1 MPKEFFNVT
10 GMTCASCSARVE
22 KTVSKLDGVES
33 VSVNLLTNSMEVNFD
48 ESKTNAQNIISAV
61 TNAGYGA
68 SVKGEQPAKKG
79 TNTATNTAND
89 EVKSAK
95 HRLIASIIFLVPL
108 FYISMGHMMGLPVP
122 DFMHGTENALAF
134 AFTQFL
140 FTIPIV
146 FINFHFFKN
155 GFKNIFKLSPNMD
168 SLIAIGST
176 ASIVYGIFAIY
187 RIGWGLGHNDLQ
199 LVEKYSMDLYF
210 ESAGTILTL
219 ITLGKFLESKAKRKT
234 TDAITKLINLK
245 PQTAFVERNGAV
257 VEVPVEDVIADDIVV
272 VKQGSTIPVDGV
284 IVKGSCT
291 VDESVITGESMPVE
305 KNIGDNVIGATINKS
320 GYIKLKATKVGENST
335 LSQIIKLV
343 EEASATKAP
352 VAKVADKISGVF
364 VPIVITIAVISAVV
378 WLLVGATAEFALS
391 TGIAVLV
398 ISCPCALGLATP
410 TAIMTGTGRGA
421 QMGILIKSAEALETA
436 GGINTVVLD
445 KTGTITKGKPQVT
458 DVTAIAVTQNE
469 LIDIAVSLEQLSE
482 HPLADAVVEYGKS
495 VGYNKLT
502 VSNFESYGGMGVSAE
517 INGSR
522 ILAGNVKLM
531 QKNNVDISKHQKS
544 IDDLASQGKTPLIFA
559 KADNIT
565 KTNNAKS
572 NTIIGIIAV
581 ADVIKE
587 SSKQAVKELQNMN
600 IDVVMLTGDNK
611 ATANAIGKAC
621 NISNVIA
628 EVLPQD
634 KEAKVRQLQAENR
647 RVAMVGDGINDA
659 PALAKA
665 DVGVAIGAGTDIA
678 IDSADVVLVKS
689 NLIDIVKLIQLSRKT
704 MLNIKEN
711 LFWALIYNSLGIPLA
726 AGVFYS
732 ILGWKLNPMYG
743 AGAMCISSVCVV
755 MNALRLR
762 TFKPHFKYIKSE
774 NGGKNIT
781 EEINTTVIEN
791 REEEKIMTKKVF
803 IEGMMCPHCSGAVE
817 KALNAIDGV
826 TATVDLANKCA
837 TVTGDVADD
846 TLTAVITEAGYTVTE
861 IK

>member
-1 MPKEFFNVT
+1 MSKEFFNIT

-22 KTVSKLDGVES
+22 KTVSKLEGIDS

-48 ESKTNAQNIISAV
+48 ESKINTQNIISAV

-68 SVKGEQPAKKG
+68 NIKNKQTAKKEMPP
-79 TNTATNTAND
+79 AD
-89 EVKSAK
+89 DDVKSAK
-95 HRLIASIIFLVPL
+95 HRLIASIIFLIPL
-108 FYISMGHMMGLPVP
+108 FYISMGHMMGMPLP
-122 DFMHGTENALAF
+122 DFMHGTENALTF

-146 FINFHFFKN
+146 FINFHYFKN
-155 GFKNIFKLSPNMD
+155 GFKNLFKLSPNMD

-176 ASIVYGIFAIY
+176 AAIVYGILAIY
-187 RIGWGLGHNDLQ
+187 RIGWGLGNNDIG
-199 LVEKYSMDLYF
+199 LVNQYSMDLYF

-245 PQTAFVERNGAV
+245 PQTATVIRNGNTI
-257 VEVPVEDVIADDIVV
+257 EISVEDVVTNDIVSI
-272 VKQGSTIPVDGV
+272 KQGSTIPVDGV

-305 KNIGDNVIGATINKS
+305 KTVGDNLIGATINKS
-320 GYIKLKATKVGENST
+320 GYVEIKATRVGENST
-335 LSQIIKLV
+335 LNQIIKLV

-352 VAKVADKISGVF
+352 VAKAADKISGVF
-364 VPIVITIAVISAVV
+364 VPAVITIAVISTAI
-378 WLLVGATAEFALS
+378 WLMTGATVEFALS

-410 TAIMTGTGRGA
+410 TAIMTGTGRSA
-421 QMGILIKSAEALETA
+421 QMGILIKSAEALETS
-436 GGINTVVLD
+436 GEINTVVLD
-445 KTGTITKGKPQVT
+445 KTGTITRGKPQVT
-458 DVTAIAVTQNE
+458 DVTAISVNQGE
-469 LIDIAVSLEQLSE
+469 LIDIAVSLEEFSE
-482 HPLADAVVEYGKS
+482 HPLANAIVEYGNS
-495 VGYNKLT
+495 IGYNKLT
-502 VSNFESYGGMGVSAE
+502 VNNFTSYGGMGVSAD
-517 INGSR
+517 INGEK
-522 ILAGNVKLM
+522 IFAGNIKLM
-531 QKNNVDISKHQKS
+531 QGNNIDIAKYQSS
-544 IDDLASQGKTPLIFA
+544 INDFASQGKTPLIFS
-559 KADNIT
+559 KNSI
-565 KTNNAKS
+565 
-572 NTIIGIIAV
+572 IIGIIAV

-587 SSKQAVKELQNMN
+587 SSKQAVKELQGMN
-600 IDVVMLTGDNK
+600 INVVMLTGDNQ

-621 NISNVIA
+621 NITNVIA

-634 KEAKVRQLQAENR
+634 KETKVRQLQAEGHK
-647 RVAMVGDGINDA
+647 VAMVGDGINDA

-726 AGVFYS
+726 AGAFYN

-743 AGAMCISSVCVV
+743 AAAMCVSSVCVV
-755 MNALRLR
+755 LNALRLR
-762 TFKPHFKYIKSE
+762 TFKPHFKYIQSE
-774 NGGKNIT
+774 NGDEKFT
-781 EEINTTVIEN
+781 QKINTTIIEK
-791 REEEKIMTKKVF
+791 REEEKTMTKKIF
-803 IEGMMCPHCSGAVE
+803 IEGMMCSHCSGAVE

-826 TATVDLANKCA
+826 TATVDLQNKCA
-837 TVTGDVADD
+837 TVNGDASDD
-846 TLTAVITEAGYTVTE
+846 VLKDVITEAGYTVTE

>member
-1 MPKEFFNVT
+1 MSKEFFNIT

-22 KTVSKLDGVES
+22 KTVSKLEGIDS

-48 ESKTNAQNIISAV
+48 ESKINTQNIISAV

-68 SVKGEQPAKKG
+68 NIKNKQTAKKEMSP
-79 TNTATNTAND
+79 AD
-89 EVKSAK
+89 DDVKSAK
-95 HRLIASIIFLVPL
+95 HRLIASIIFLIPL
-108 FYISMGHMMGLPVP
+108 FYISMGHMMGMPLP
-122 DFMHGTENALAF
+122 DFMHGTENALTF

-146 FINFHFFKN
+146 FINFHYFKN
-155 GFKNIFKLSPNMD
+155 GFKNLFKLSPNMD

-176 ASIVYGIFAIY
+176 AAIVYGILAIY
-187 RIGWGLGHNDLQ
+187 RIGWGLGNNDIG
-199 LVEKYSMDLYF
+199 LVNQYSMDLYF

-245 PQTAFVERNGAV
+245 PQTATVIRNGNTI
-257 VEVPVEDVIADDIVV
+257 EISVEDVVTNDIVSI
-272 VKQGSTIPVDGV
+272 KQGSTIPVDGV

-305 KNIGDNVIGATINKS
+305 KTVGDNLIGATINKS
-320 GYIKLKATKVGENST
+320 GYVEIKATRVGENST
-335 LSQIIKLV
+335 LNQIIKLV

-352 VAKVADKISGVF
+352 VAKAADKISGVF
-364 VPIVITIAVISAVV
+364 VPAVITIAVISTAI
-378 WLLVGATAEFALS
+378 WLMTGAPVEFALS

-410 TAIMTGTGRGA
+410 TAIMTGTGRSA
-421 QMGILIKSAEALETA
+421 QMGILIKSAEALETS
-436 GGINTVVLD
+436 GEINTVVLD
-445 KTGTITKGKPQVT
+445 KTGTITRGKPQVT
-458 DVTAIAVTQNE
+458 DVTAISVNQGE
-469 LIDIAVSLEQLSE
+469 LIDIAVSLEELSE
-482 HPLADAVVEYGKS
+482 HPLANAIVEYGNS
-495 VGYNKLT
+495 IGYNKLT
-502 VSNFESYGGMGVSAE
+502 VNNFTSYGGMGVSAD
-517 INGSR
+517 INGEK
-522 ILAGNVKLM
+522 IFAGNIKLM
-531 QKNNVDISKHQKS
+531 QGNNIDIAKYQSS
-544 IDDLASQGKTPLIFA
+544 INDFASQGKTPLIFS
-559 KADNIT
+559 KNSI
-565 KTNNAKS
+565 
-572 NTIIGIIAV
+572 IIGIIAV

-587 SSKQAVKELQNMN
+587 SSKQAVKELQGMN
-600 IDVVMLTGDNK
+600 INVVMLTGDNQ

-621 NISNVIA
+621 NITNVIA

-634 KEAKVRQLQAENR
+634 KETKVRQLQAEGHK
-647 RVAMVGDGINDA
+647 VAMVGDGINDA

-726 AGVFYS
+726 AGAFYN

-743 AGAMCISSVCVV
+743 AAAMCVSSVCVV
-755 MNALRLR
+755 LNALRLR
-762 TFKPHFKYIKSE
+762 TFKPHFKYIQSE
-774 NGGKNIT
+774 NGDEKFT
-781 EEINTTVIEN
+781 QKINTTIIEK
-791 REEEKIMTKKVF
+791 REEEKTMTKKIF
-803 IEGMMCPHCSGAVE
+803 IEGMMCSHCSGAVE

-826 TATVDLANKCA
+826 TATVDLQNKCA
-837 TVTGDVADD
+837 TVKGDASDD
-846 TLTAVITEAGYTVTE
+846 VLKDVITEAGYTVTE

>member
-1 MPKEFFNVT
+1 MTKELFNVT

-22 KTVSKLDGVES
+22 KTVSKLEGVEN
-33 VSVNLLTNSMEVNFD
+33 VSVNLLTNSMEVRFD
-48 ESKTNAQNIISAV
+48 ENKIDPQKIISAV

-68 SVKGEQPAKKG
+68 TVKGKQPTKKEI
-79 TNTATNTAND
+79 NTADN

-95 HRLIASIIFLVPL
+95 HRLIASIAFLVPL
-108 FYISMGHMMGLPVP
+108 FYISMGHMLGMPLP
-122 DFMHGTENALAF
+122 DFMHGTENAITF

-146 FINFHFFKN
+146 FINFHYFKN
-155 GFKNIFKLSPNMD
+155 GFKNLFKLSPNMD
-168 SLIAIGST
+168 SLIAIGSG

-187 RIGWGLGHNDLQ
+187 RIGWGLGHNDLE
-199 LVEKYSMDLYF
+199 LVNKYSMDLYF

-245 PQTAFVERNGAV
+245 PQTATVIRGGNTLEI
-257 VEVPVEDVIADDIVV
+257 PVEDVVQGDIIA

-284 IVKGSCT
+284 IIKGSCT

-305 KNIGDNVIGATINKS
+305 KSEGDNLIGATINKS
-320 GYIKLKATKVGENST
+320 GYVEIKATRVGENST

-364 VPIVITIAVISAVV
+364 VPVVIAIAVISAVI
-378 WLLVGATAEFALS
+378 WLMVGATAEFALS

-421 QMGILIKSAEALETA
+421 QMGVLIKSAEALETS

-458 DVTAIAVTQNE
+458 DVIAVAINKNT
-469 LIDIAVSLEQLSE
+469 LIDVAVSLEEFSE
-482 HPLADAVVEYGKS
+482 HPLAQAVIEYGKS
-495 VGYNKLT
+495 VGYNKLA
-502 VSNFESYGGMGVSAE
+502 VSDFTSYGGMGVSGN
-517 INGSR
+517 INGEK
-522 ILAGNVKLM
+522 IFAGNMKLM
-531 QKNNVDISKHQKS
+531 QKNKIDISEYKLNLDKLS
-544 IDDLASQGKTPLIFA
+544 AQGKTPLIFS
-559 KADNIT
+559 KG
-565 KTNNAKS
+565 NAV
-572 NTIIGIIAV
+572 IGIIAV

-587 SSKQAVKELQNMN
+587 SSKQAIKELQSMN

-611 ATANAIGKAC
+611 VTANAIAKAC

-634 KEAKVRQLQAENR
+634 KEAKVRQLQEENR

-665 DVGVAIGAGTDIA
+665 DIGIAIGAGTDIA

-689 NLIDIVKLIQLSRKT
+689 NLIDIVKLIQLSKRT

-726 AGVFYS
+726 AGAFYS

-743 AGAMCISSVCVV
+743 AAAMCVSSVCVV

-762 TFKPHFKYIKSE
+762 TFKPHFKYIKSDIGDE
-774 NGGKNIT
+774 KST
-781 EEINTTVIEN
+781 EKINTTIIEK
-791 REEEKIMTKKVF
+791 REEEEIMTKKVF

-826 TATVDLANKCA
+826 TATVDLQNKCA